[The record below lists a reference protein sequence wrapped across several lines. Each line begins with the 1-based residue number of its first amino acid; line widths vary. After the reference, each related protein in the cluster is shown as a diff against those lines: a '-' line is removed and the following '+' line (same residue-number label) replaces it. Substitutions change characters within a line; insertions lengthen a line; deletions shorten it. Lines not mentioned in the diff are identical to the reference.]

1 MYSQQK
7 TENLKM
13 LWKLEIC
20 KLIPHVVGFLRLKME
35 VLLSVPSTRI
45 KMKCCVV
52 LSAVVACGLAAP
64 VAEAEADA
72 QLLAGTYGHGLV
84 GGVYGAGLG
93 GVYGAGLGGVYAAG
107 HAVAAPAVATIA
119 HAAPAVATYA
129 HAAPAVATYAHA
141 APVAVA
147 HAAPVAI
154 ATAPVVQHVGYNVHR
169 QVHHVP
175 QVSVQKHVS
184 THTTTHVINHA
195 PVVGAAL
202 AHGVVAAPAVAGV
215 AGVVAV

>member
-1 MYSQQK
+1 MGVES
-7 TENLKM
+7 
-13 LWKLEIC
+13 
-20 KLIPHVVGFLRLKME
+20 G
-35 VLLSVPSTRI
+35 LSTQN
-45 KMKCCVV
+45 KMKSFVV
-52 LSAVVACGLAAP
+52 LSAVVACGFAAP
-64 VAEAEADA
+64 VADAEADA

-84 GGVYGAGLG
+84 GGVATYGHGL
-93 GVYGAGLGGVYAAG
+93 VAAG
-107 HAVAAPAVATIA
+107 HAVAAPAVAA
-119 HAAPAVATYA
+119 YAGPAVATVA

-147 HAAPVAI
+147 
-154 ATAPVVQHVGYNVHR
+154 TAPVVQHVGYNVHH

-184 THTTTHVINHA
+184 THTPSHVINHA

-202 AHGVVAAPAVAGV
+202 AHHGVVAAPAVAGV